1 MGLLLLLFYLFLVIR
16 SRLCLVKL
24 IPPSEM
30 VVLAIYLSNYSS
42 FLMAKRICLGIILVL
57 QLSLA
62 ALPANSKNSAAK
74 YSNTAARQTG
84 APVPTLSVYLP
95 YLKNLLILP
104 TGNYNPALDD
114 LETYFFDDDDFPF
127 PFPAILNI

>member
-24 IPPSEM
+24 IPPLEM
-30 VVLAIYLSNYSS
+30 VVLAIYLFNYSS

-57 QLSLA
+57 LLSLA
-62 ALPANSKNSAAK
+62 ALPANSKTSAAK

-95 YLKNLLILP
+95 CLKNLLILP